1 MTYERVGAIKDVSG
15 IPFNEHIIV
24 TGTVDRKGWMW
35 HMGGIFKKR
44 ENGIV
49 FENMHGMV
57 TNVEEDKI
65 NLTVLR
71 KV

>member
-1 MTYERVGAIKDVSG
+1 L
-15 IPFNEHIIV
+15 
-24 TGTVDRKGWMW
+24 
-35 HMGGIFKKR
+35 GGIFKKR